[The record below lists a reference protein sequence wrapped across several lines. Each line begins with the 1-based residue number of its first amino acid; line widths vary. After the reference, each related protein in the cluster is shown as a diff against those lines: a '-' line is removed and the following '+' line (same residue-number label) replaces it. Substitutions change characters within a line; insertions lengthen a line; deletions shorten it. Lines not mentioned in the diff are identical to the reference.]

1 MDDSSGTPSASRQQS
16 IDALST
22 PIDTL
27 AIISWNEEVFEVL
40 RQRLASP
47 IKRTHRW

>member
-1 MDDSSGTPSASRQQS
+1 V
-16 IDALST
+16 

-27 AIISWNEEVFEVL
+27 AIISGNEEVLEVL
-40 RQRLASP
+40 RQKLARP